1 MIDLVTKSLV
11 RTCPICGHETAQ
23 NDKIFCGECQQLLP
37 DSPPLDSR
45 YQLGRS
51 LGEGGFAH
59 TYLANDIRTRK
70 PVAIKRVE
78 LAPSSPDQT
87 NTIRRFFEREL
98 KLLAG
103 LNTPGH
109 ANIPEVL
116 DTFADDRAE
125 YLVMKY
131 VTGETLKQK
140 LYAQGPVK
148 WGDLSLLVEQMLSA
162 LSYMHSRPEPVVHG
176 DVKLDNII
184 EDDTGRLFLVDFG
197 LARQQSSRGSWSTD
211 SGAAAGT
218 PGFAS
223 WDHWRGGPSPMSD
236 VYAVGMTTYLMLAGL
251 GIYPDL
257 VRREQIT
264 GQRFTPHAGLTPADF
279 EELELPDDVRELLL
293 AATTTEPAGR
303 PTAAQFLDRLI
314 AIREAKNRPGN
325 TAPVTVTRPLVFP
338 GGDAAH
344 TEAEFSMLADHHL
357 DEALDFLLNDDALA
371 RWLEAQCFRADL
383 AEAVRNIREKHDD
396 EHEALELCL
405 QTLDPGRLAP
415 TLIVE
420 PDPLTVARSFFT
432 RTGRGEFT
440 LVNKGPGYARVEL
453 RASND
458 KVKLTPDVLELELND
473 RQMVKIV
480 APPRTVRRSKNRVP
494 LKLELQTER
503 VNGLRTESYPIKIS
517 VQPRWYAVRETV
529 MIAMMV
535 VAGLWLLTVGAV
547 WWPCVAAQGNLSGC
561 QLPTIQQ
568 SLNLLQIWAEQLGPI
583 VQSLLAI

>member
-1 MIDLVTKSLV
+1 MELVTKSLL
-11 RTCPICGHETAQ
+11 RTCPVCGHETSQ
-23 NDKIFCGECQQLLP
+23 NNKIFCGECQQLLP
-37 DSPPLDSR
+37 DSPPLDNR
-45 YQLGRS
+45 YKIERS

-78 LAPSSPDQT
+78 LAPGSPEQA

-116 DTFADDRAE
+116 DTFSDEKAE

-140 LYAQGPVK
+140 LYANGPMA
-148 WGDLSLLVEQMLSA
+148 WDDLSQRLEQMLSA
-162 LSYMHSRPEPVVHG
+162 LHYMHSRPEPVVHG

-197 LARQQSSRGSWSTD
+197 LARQQSIPGSWSTE

-236 VYAVGMTTYLMLAGL
+236 VYAVGMTAYLMLAGL

-257 VRREQIT
+257 VRREQMT
-264 GQRFTPHAGLTPADF
+264 GQRFTPHAGLTPPDF
-279 EELELPDDVRELLL
+279 EELDIPKDVQDLLL
-293 AATTTEPAGR
+293 AATTTEPAQR
-303 PTAAQFLDRLI
+303 PTAIQFQNRHV

-325 TAPVTVTRPLVFP
+325 VSAPVTVTRPLVFP

-344 TEAEFSMLADHHL
+344 SEAEFAMLADHHL
-357 DEALDFLLNDDALA
+357 DEALDFLYHDDALA
-371 RWLEAQCFRADL
+371 RWLEAQCFRGDL
-383 AEAVRNIREKHDD
+383 AQAVRDIRDKRLD

-405 QTLDPGRLAP
+405 QTLDPGRPAP
-415 TLIVE
+415 ALVIE

-453 RASND
+453 RSSD
-458 KVKLTPDVLELELND
+458 DRVKLSPDVLTLDLND
-473 RQMVKIV
+473 KQTVKIV
-480 APPRTVRRSKNRVP
+480 APPRSVRKSKNRPP
-494 LKLELQTER
+494 LKLDVKTER
-503 VNGLRTESYPIKIS
+503 AYGPHVESYAVK
-517 VQPRWYAVRETV
+517 VARQPGWYFIREAVMLAV
-529 MIAMMV
+529 MV
-535 VAGLWLLTVGAV
+535 TAGLWLLTVGAT
-547 WWPCVAAQGNLSGC
+547 WWPCVATQGLSGC
-561 QLPTIQQ
+561 QLPTVEQ
-568 SLNLLQIWAEQLGPI
+568 SLSLLQTWWGQLA
-583 VQSLLAI
+583 VMLAIP